1 MYMENVRLE
10 SFQQER
16 FQQVLTCWNQ
26 SLIYDGIDE
35 ERFKQLIL
43 LDENFNPD
51 LFLLAMNDEKVVGF
65 CYGIRRKIPY
75 LERGLEENRGWI
87 VIMGVLPEYQNQGI
101 GTMLCDEVEK
111 RLKDMGTKEITLCA
125 YSPNYFF
132 PGIDK
137 RYQKAISFFEN
148 RNYVYRTESVS
159 MQRSL
164 WDYHMADQYKE
175 KLASLEK
182 DGIHII
188 RYNDE
193 YMLPLLNYLL
203 ENFGAG
209 WKRNAL
215 IAMQKKEA
223 EDTILL
229 VVDEQKNILGFCM
242 RKIDG
247 NDARFGPFGVSE
259 HLRSKGIG
267 GVLFEYMMQEMKQ
280 KGIYYLYFLW
290 TDGAAQRF
298 YERHDV
304 KVYRTYQL
312 YRKEV

>member
-1 MYMENVRLE
+1 MENVRLE

-65 CYGIRRKIPY
+65 CYGVRRKIPY

-137 RYQKAISFFEN
+137 RYQQAISFFEN
-148 RNYVYRTESVS
+148 RNYVYRAESVS

-280 KGIYYLYFLW
+280 KCIYYLYFLW

-298 YERHDV
+298 YERHGV

>member
-1 MYMENVRLE
+1 MENIRLE

-16 FQQVLTCWNQ
+16 FQQVLICWNQ

-51 LFLLAMNDEKVVGF
+51 LFLLALNQEKVVGF
-65 CYGIRRKIPY
+65 CYGVRRKIPY

-137 RYQKAISFFEN
+137 RYQQAISFFEN
-148 RNYVYRTESVS
+148 RNYVYRAESVS

>member
-1 MYMENVRLE
+1 MENVRLE

-65 CYGIRRKIPY
+65 CYGVRRKIPY

-137 RYQKAISFFEN
+137 RYQQAISFFEN
-148 RNYVYRTESVS
+148 RNYVYRAESVS

-298 YERHDV
+298 YERHGV

>member
-1 MYMENVRLE
+1 MENVRLE

-148 RNYVYRTESVS
+148 RNYVYRTESVN

>member
-1 MYMENVRLE
+1 MENVRLE
-10 SFQQER
+10 NFQQER

>member
-1 MYMENVRLE
+1 MENIRLE

-51 LFLLAMNDEKVVGF
+51 LFLLALNQEKVVGF
-65 CYGIRRKIPY
+65 CYGVRRKIPY

-101 GTMLCDEVEK
+101 GTILCDEVEK

-137 RYQKAISFFEN
+137 RYQQAISFFEN
-148 RNYVYRTESVS
+148 RNYVYRAESVS

-188 RYNDE
+188 RDNDE
-193 YMLPLLNYLL
+193 YVLPLLNYLL

>member
-1 MYMENVRLE
+1 MENVRLE

-51 LFLLAMNDEKVVGF
+51 LFLLAMNDEKVIGF

>member
-1 MYMENVRLE
+1 MENVRLE

>member
-1 MYMENVRLE
+1 MENIRLE

-26 SLIYDGIDE
+26 SLIYDGIDG

-51 LFLLAMNDEKVVGF
+51 LFLLALNQEKVVGF
-65 CYGIRRKIPY
+65 CYGVRRKIPY

-137 RYQKAISFFEN
+137 RYQQAISFFEN
-148 RNYVYRTESVS
+148 RNYVNRAESVS

>member
-1 MYMENVRLE
+1 MKNVRLE

>member
-1 MYMENVRLE
+1 MENIRLE

-51 LFLLAMNDEKVVGF
+51 LFLLALNQEKVVGF
-65 CYGIRRKIPY
+65 CYGVRRKIPY

-101 GTMLCDEVEK
+101 GTILCDEVEK

-137 RYQKAISFFEN
+137 RYQQAISFFEN
-148 RNYVYRTESVS
+148 RNYVYRAESVS

>member
-1 MYMENVRLE
+1 MENIRLE

-51 LFLLAMNDEKVVGF
+51 LFLLALNQEKVVGF
-65 CYGIRRKIPY
+65 CYGVRRKIPY

-137 RYQKAISFFEN
+137 RYQQAISFFEN
-148 RNYVYRTESVS
+148 RNYVYRAESVS

-267 GVLFEYMMQEMKQ
+267 GILFEYMMQEMKQ

>member
-1 MYMENVRLE
+1 MENIRLE

-51 LFLLAMNDEKVVGF
+51 LFLLALNQEKVVGF
-65 CYGIRRKIPY
+65 CYGVRRKIPY

-101 GTMLCDEVEK
+101 GTILCDEVEK

-137 RYQKAISFFEN
+137 RYQQAISFFEN
-148 RNYVYRTESVS
+148 RNYAYRAESVS

>member
-1 MYMENVRLE
+1 MENIRLE

-51 LFLLAMNDEKVVGF
+51 LFLLALTQEKVVGF
-65 CYGIRRKIPY
+65 CYGVRRKIPY

-137 RYQKAISFFEN
+137 RYQQAISFFEN
-148 RNYVYRTESVS
+148 RNYAYRAESVS

>member
-1 MYMENVRLE
+1 MENIRLE

-51 LFLLAMNDEKVVGF
+51 LFLLALNQEKVVGF
-65 CYGIRRKIPY
+65 CYGVRRKIPY
-75 LERGLEENRGWI
+75 LERGLEENRGCI

-137 RYQKAISFFEN
+137 RYQQAISFFEN
-148 RNYVYRTESVS
+148 RNYVNRAESVS

>member
-1 MYMENVRLE
+1 MENVRLE

-51 LFLLAMNDEKVVGF
+51 LFLLALNQEKVVGF

>member
-1 MYMENVRLE
+1 MENIRLE

-51 LFLLAMNDEKVVGF
+51 LFLLALNQEKVVGF
-65 CYGIRRKIPY
+65 CYGVRRKIPY

-87 VIMGVLPEYQNQGI
+87 VIMGVLPEYQNHRI

-137 RYQKAISFFEN
+137 RYQQAISFFEN
-148 RNYVYRTESVS
+148 RNYAYRAESVS

>member
-1 MYMENVRLE
+1 MENVRLE

-65 CYGIRRKIPY
+65 CYGVRRKIPY

-137 RYQKAISFFEN
+137 RYQQAISFFEN
-148 RNYVYRTESVS
+148 RNYVYRAESVS

>member
-1 MYMENVRLE
+1 MENVRLE

-132 PGIDK
+132 PGIEK

>member
-1 MYMENVRLE
+1 MENVRLE

-51 LFLLAMNDEKVVGF
+51 LFLLAMNDEKVIGF

-137 RYQKAISFFEN
+137 RYQQAISFFEN

>member
-1 MYMENVRLE
+1 MENVRLE

-304 KVYRTYQL
+304 KVYRT
-312 YRKEV
+312 

>member
-1 MYMENVRLE
+1 MENIRLE

-51 LFLLAMNDEKVVGF
+51 LFLLALNQEKVVGF
-65 CYGIRRKIPY
+65 CYGVRRKIPY

-137 RYQKAISFFEN
+137 RYQQAISFFEN
-148 RNYVYRTESVS
+148 RNYVNRAESVS

-267 GVLFEYMMQEMKQ
+267 GVLFESMMQEMKQ

>member
-1 MYMENVRLE
+1 MENIRLE

-51 LFLLAMNDEKVVGF
+51 LFLLALNQEKVVGF
-65 CYGIRRKIPY
+65 CYGVRRKIPY

-137 RYQKAISFFEN
+137 RYQQAISFFEN
-148 RNYVYRTESVS
+148 RNYVYRAESVS

-242 RKIDG
+242 RKNDG

>member
-1 MYMENVRLE
+1 MENIRLE

-51 LFLLAMNDEKVVGF
+51 LFLLALNQEKVVGF
-65 CYGIRRKIPY
+65 CYGVRRKIPY

-137 RYQKAISFFEN
+137 RYQQAISFFEN
-148 RNYVYRTESVS
+148 RNYVYRAESVS

-164 WDYHMADQYKE
+164 WDYHMADQYKK

-280 KGIYYLYFLW
+280 KGIYYLFML
-290 TDGAAQRF
+290 RC
-298 YERHDV
+298 
-304 KVYRTYQL
+304 KSL
-312 YRKEV
+312 

>member
-1 MYMENVRLE
+1 MENIRLE

-51 LFLLAMNDEKVVGF
+51 LFLLALNQEKVVGF
-65 CYGIRRKIPY
+65 CYGVRRKIPY

-101 GTMLCDEVEK
+101 GAMLCDEVEK

-137 RYQKAISFFEN
+137 RYQQAISFFEN
-148 RNYVYRTESVS
+148 RNYAYRAESVS